1 MARRRNPPAKSPE
14 ERQNQLINLAV
25 EEAEHRLLNGTAS
38 SQIITTLLN
47 WASTRAQLEMEKL
60 RSDIR
65 LSQSKEK
72 EIESKVS
79 SEETYQKALAAFK
92 SYQGDYEEDDDYE

>member
-1 MARRRNPPAKSPE
+1 MARRKNPPARSPE

-25 EEAEHRLLNGTAS
+25 NEAEQRLMNGTAS
-38 SQIITTLLN
+38 SQIITTILQ
-47 WASTRAQLEMEKL
+47 WASTKAQLEMEKL

-72 EIESKVS
+72 EIQAKVTG
-79 SEETYQKALAAFK
+79 EEIYAEALNAFR
-92 SYQGDYEEDDDYE
+92 SYQGEDEDDDFE